1 MKFDG
6 RRGYFIC
13 SGDRNFRAS
22 RTHKISPMQLACAA
36 AVALMLASVVAARA
50 QQQASVPVG
59 TVSAEKRP
67 IAQTRDFVGRVEA
80 TDRVEVRARVKGYL
94 DEVLFTEG
102 DIVKKGDPLY
112 RIEKGLFQADV
123 DQAKGNLERSQS
135 AKVLTEIQLQRAQDL
150 MDKNAGTVVARDQAR
165 AADHQAEGAIM
176 SDQANLDTSNINLG
190 YTDITSPIAGKVSKT
205 NVTVGNVVG
214 PDSGVLTTIVSQD
227 PMYVSFPVSQRE
239 LLQAQL
245 AGKLN
250 NTDGGKIKINI
261 RFADGTTYKETG
273 TVNFIDVSVD
283 RATDTVLVRATMPNP
298 DGVLID
304 GQLVSVSV
312 QAGAPQE
319 KVVVPQAAQIA
330 DQQGVY
336 VFVVEDG
343 KAAIRRIKPGGEIGA
358 NTIVDSGLNGGE
370 QVIVEGIQ
378 SVRPGQPVQAAP
390 MPATLQGN

>member
-1 MKFDG
+1 MKFDS
-6 RRGYFIC
+6 RRGSFVC

-22 RTHKISPMQLACAA
+22 RTHKISPMQLACAT
-36 AVALMLASVVAARA
+36 AVVLMLASAVTARA

-80 TDRVEVRARVKGYL
+80 IDRVEVRARVKGFL
-94 DEVLFTEG
+94 DEVLFKEG
-102 DIVKKGDPLY
+102 DLVKKGDPLY

-165 AADHQAEGAIM
+165 AADHQAQGAIM

-190 YTDITSPIAGKVSKT
+190 YTEITSPIAGKVSKT

-214 PDSGVLTTIVSQD
+214 PESGVLTTIVSQD

-319 KVVVPQAAQIA
+319 KVVVPQAALIA